1 MKRFKEKKKIQNW
14 KERESSS
21 GQSSDVATHSSG
33 SSAET
38 PVFFFFF
45 NTTLSLLYCIK
56 ESKSL
61 SFTVLFRSVVI
72 FFSSIKIRPPKRA
85 SLEQVSS
92 SLYSLSLLDFFVFF
106 YSFFFLISMGIHR
119 LRFLLSFSGYFSSF
133 SSSFGN
139 RKGDCNLNPGMKRH
153 WHRCAALFL
162 TAKKRAQ
169 AIHPPWSIHITERGR
184 DVPITIGWG
193 SSTVLLLLLLK
204 RIVADARV
212 SFVNFRDFGA

>member
-106 YSFFFLISMGIHR
+106 YSFFFS
-119 LRFLLSFSGYFSSF
+119 YFYGHSSSSF
-133 SSSFGN
+133 SSVVFRIFFFFFFFFREPKRRLQSQPGNEATLTPVCRSFLN
-139 RKGDCNLNPGMKRH
+139 RQKTRTGHPSTMIHPYNRARK
-153 WHRCAALFL
+153 RCAHYYWMGLINCVVVVAFKTNSRRCASLFC
-162 TAKKRAQ
+162 
-169 AIHPPWSIHITERGR
+169 
-184 DVPITIGWG
+184 
-193 SSTVLLLLLLK
+193 
-204 RIVADARV
+204 
-212 SFVNFRDFGA
+212 